1 MIIKAEKIAQILESS
16 ISGNDPLVIAPQPNI
31 QELKE
36 SGSASVDLRLGS
48 WFGILRQS
56 RSSLL
61 DIGKEGSKADSEIAL
76 MKMHYVRFGDK
87 FILHP
92 HSFVLGVTLE
102 WIRLPKDIGGYVTSR
117 SSWGRRGLIIA
128 TAVGVHPG
136 FTGCLTLELSNVGE
150 MPIALYPGMAIC
162 QFFLHK
168 VDSDSDNVDRS
179 RFIGKRK
186 PTLGTVTFD
195 HFAKKI
201 SGII

>member
-1 MIIKAEKIAQILESS
+1 
-16 ISGNDPLVIAPQPNI
+16 
-31 QELKE
+31 
-36 SGSASVDLRLGS
+36 
-48 WFGILRQS
+48 
-56 RSSLL
+56 
-61 DIGKEGSKADSEIAL
+61 
-76 MKMHYVRFGDK
+76 
-87 FILHP
+87 
-92 HSFVLGVTLE
+92 
-102 WIRLPKDIGGYVTSR
+102 
-117 SSWGRRGLIIA
+117 
-128 TAVGVHPG
+128 
-136 FTGCLTLELSNVGE
+136 